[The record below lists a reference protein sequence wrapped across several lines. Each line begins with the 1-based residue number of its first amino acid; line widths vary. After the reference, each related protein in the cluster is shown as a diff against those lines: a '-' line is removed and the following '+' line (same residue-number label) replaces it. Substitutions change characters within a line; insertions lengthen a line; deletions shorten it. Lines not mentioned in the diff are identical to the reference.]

1 MIAARSYVYKGKR
14 YELDDKLS
22 AVLSGLA
29 GLEHLVVMGRAA
41 VSPAGNRAN
50 CLTWDQVCDVGGAA
64 LTFERLPFSHPL
76 YVLFTSG
83 TTGLPKCIVH
93 TTGGVLLEHRK
104 EHVLHCDVRPGD
116 VMSWYTNTAWMMYT
130 GLSPGSQVMRP
141 SCSTT
146 AHPSLNGKT
155 ALITA
160 SSGVSRRMRG

>member
-64 LTFERLPFSHPL
+64 LTFERLPFSHP
-76 YVLFTSG
+76 
-83 TTGLPKCIVH
+83 PH
-93 TTGGVLLEHRK
+93 
-104 EHVLHCDVRPGD
+104 
-116 VMSWYTNTAWMMYT
+116 
-130 GLSPGSQVMRP
+130 
-141 SCSTT
+141 
-146 AHPSLNGKT
+146 
-155 ALITA
+155 
-160 SSGVSRRMRG
+160 SSIRMQSSMDSRRRSRRC